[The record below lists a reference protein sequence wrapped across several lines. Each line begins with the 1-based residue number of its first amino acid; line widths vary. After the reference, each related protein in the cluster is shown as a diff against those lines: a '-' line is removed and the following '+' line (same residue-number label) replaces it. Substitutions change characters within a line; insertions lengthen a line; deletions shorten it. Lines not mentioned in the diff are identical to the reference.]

1 VISSSQSGAHRHGYK
16 KCDDPSDYGL
26 SSGDVNND
34 INAEEEIIS

>member
-1 VISSSQSGAHRHGYK
+1 MILSSQSGADRHGYK
-16 KCDDPSDYGL
+16 KCDDPSDHDL